1 MIRLLC
7 FIVFWCTTQLFA
19 QGNVAVECH
28 GKVNADMTNLEGIY
42 VINLKTE
49 NAAITDREGYFAI
62 KAVVGD
68 TLLLS
73 SVQFKSTKKVLTPE
87 DAKNTLFF
95 VKMKPIMNELKEVI
109 VRRYPNISAEAMGII
124 PYGQKKYTPAERK
137 YYTATDLNAHASIGG
152 LSGGSI
158 SADPLLN
165 FLSGRTAMLKKELEV
180 EKKETF
186 IVQLESLF
194 DQHHYVNILHIPS
207 IYVKGF
213 QYFAVENPKFTRVLE
228 TKNRTSIEFLLGEL
242 ATQYLEIIVPKKEN

>member
-1 MIRLLC
+1 MIRLVC
-7 FIVFWCTTQLFA
+7 FIVFWCTTQLFS
-19 QGNVAVECH
+19 QEKVAVECH
-28 GKVNADMTNLEGIY
+28 GKVTADMTNLEGIY

-49 NAAITDREGYFAI
+49 NASITDKEGCFSI
-62 KAVVGD
+62 KGVAGD

-73 SVQFKSTKKVLTPE
+73 AVQFKSTKFVLTPE
-87 DAKNTLFF
+87 NLQSNLFF
-95 VKMKPIMNELKEVI
+95 VKMRPIMNELKEVI
-109 VRRYPNISAEAMGII
+109 VRRYSNISAEALGII

-137 YYTATDLNAHASIGG
+137 LTTATSGFG
-152 LSGGSI
+152 L
-158 SADPLLN
+158 DPLLN
-165 FLSGRTAMLKKELEV
+165 YFSGRTAMLKKELEV

-194 DQHHYVNILHIPS
+194 DQHHYVNILHIPA

-242 ATQYLEIIVPKKEN
+242 ATQYLEIIVPKNKIKSY